1 MGFTASAPPVGRLA
15 EAGAALNLSDA
26 GGVFALELGEAGGVE
41 GFLLGALG
49 AGLFD
54 GFVGED
60 AGGEED
66 GGHCWCGGYAQKIL
80 FIYDEVAT
88 VVAGTVRV
96 SWVSIV
102 SYVMRNAFSNWRE

>member
-15 EAGAALNLSDA
+15 ETGAALQLGDA

-66 GGHCWCGGYAQKIL
+66 GGHCWCEG
-80 FIYDEVAT
+80 
-88 VVAGTVRV
+88 
-96 SWVSIV
+96 
-102 SYVMRNAFSNWRE
+102 MRNGSCLYMTRWRRWWREL